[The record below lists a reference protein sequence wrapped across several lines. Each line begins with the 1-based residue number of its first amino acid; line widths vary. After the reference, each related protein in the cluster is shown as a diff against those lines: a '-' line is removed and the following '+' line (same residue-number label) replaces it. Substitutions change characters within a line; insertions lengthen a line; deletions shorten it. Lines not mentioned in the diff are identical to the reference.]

1 MNGIFDLKM
10 GDLKTVEVAP
20 DEMRPLQEISKRTFY
35 ETFSG
40 SNTESDMQKYLDE
53 SFAVSKLE
61 SEHSDPNS
69 KFYFA
74 KLGGNVVG
82 YLKVNF
88 GQSQTELKDEK
99 SLEIE
104 RIYVLSEFHGKK
116 VGQALYDQAIQLAVR
131 RNLEY
136 VWLGVWEEN
145 PRAIAFYKKNGFVEF
160 DKHVFMLGEDEQT
173 DVLMKLVL

>member
-1 MNGIFDLKM
+1 MNGIFDFKM
-10 GDLKTVEVAP
+10 EDLTVVEVSSG
-20 DEMRPLQEISKRTFY
+20 EIRQLQEISKKTFY

-40 SNTESDMQKYLDE
+40 SNTESDMQKYLEE
-53 SFAVSKLE
+53 SFAESQLA

-104 RIYVLSEFHGKK
+104 RIYVLSEFHGKRI
-116 VGQALYDQAIQLAVR
+116 GQVLYDQAIHLAE
-131 RNLEY
+131 LKKMEY

-160 DKHVFMLGEDEQT
+160 DKHVFMLGEDKQT
-173 DVLMKLVL
+173 DILMKLEL